1 MRPLASTGSVM
12 APNLF
17 VAGSL
22 LDSGDGD
29 VLHILTGY
37 RAGKLAASTK
47 GSYAAR

>member
-1 MRPLASTGSVM
+1 M

-29 VLHILTGY
+29 DGDVLHILTGY
-37 RAGKLAASTK
+37 CAGKLAASTK
-47 GSYAAR
+47 GTYAAR